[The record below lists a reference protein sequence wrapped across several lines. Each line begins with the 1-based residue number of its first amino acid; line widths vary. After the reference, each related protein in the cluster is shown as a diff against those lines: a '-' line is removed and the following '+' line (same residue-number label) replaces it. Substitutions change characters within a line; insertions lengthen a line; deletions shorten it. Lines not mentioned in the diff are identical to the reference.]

1 MTASA
6 RRGLTVT
13 KHRAALGALSCAAL
27 LALAGCSDQ
36 TPKDPSPSASGT
48 DKPPLHDD
56 LPESVKKAGVIK
68 VGSDMLYPP
77 MEFVRN
83 GKPVGVDPDL
93 AEVLSRQL
101 GVRFQFGNGAFDTLL
116 TGLRTKHYDVV
127 MSAMSDT
134 KERQEGLDPSTGE
147 KIGEDI
153 DFVDYFTSGAS
164 ILVKKGNPEGIK
176 SLGDLCGKKV
186 SVQSGSTA
194 YDLLQSQKCDDPIDI
209 EAYDTHDEAQAR
221 LKSGAVVADVADYPA
236 VAYAAKTA
244 GGGKDFEVVGDQID
258 PGPYGIAVLSSNSA
272 LRDAIQAALDAAI
285 RDGSYGK
292 VLDKWNVSDGAVTD
306 AQINAGT

>member
-6 RRGLTVT
+6 RRGLTVA

-27 LALAGCSDQ
+27 LALAGCSDR
-36 TPKDPSPSASGT
+36 TSKDPSPSASGT

-93 AEVLSRQL
+93 AEMLGREL
-101 GVRFQFGNGAFDTLL
+101 GVRFQFGNGALDTLL
-116 TGLRTKHYDVV
+116 TGLRAKHYDVV

-236 VAYAAKTA
+236 VAYAAKTS
-244 GGGKDFEVVGDQID
+244 GGGKDFEVVGDPID